1 MSKSKLNKQ
10 EPKSEREE
18 FFDAILGPDEE
29 LTEKVARDILDT
41 YRVTSEQL
49 VNNFKAR
56 LQQRIKQI
64 TDETGTVPKSL
75 EATLKNVREYQKEK
89 APKAVD
95 ADEWVADIFSDAL
108 LPSAHSAPLYD
119 LRNRAAGEVSENDR
133 RILNDITAE
142 LEDSGE

>member
-29 LTEKVARDILDT
+29 LTEKAARDILDT

-64 TDETGTVPKSL
+64 NDETGSIHEPL
-75 EATLKNVREYQKEK
+75 AATLRNVSEYQKEV
-89 APKAVD
+89 APKPVN
-95 ADEWVADIFSDAL
+95 ADERIAAIFSETT
-108 LPSAHSAPLYD
+108 LPKMGEERLYD
-119 LRNRAAGEVSENDR
+119 LRNLGAGEVSENDK
-133 RILNDITAE
+133 RILNEITAE
-142 LEDSGE
+142 LEDGGG